1 MYFGMALE
9 AAGADACREH
19 ISAMYI
25 RCYIPEW
32 ASFETVRL
40 YNLKG
45 DLL

>member
-1 MYFGMALE
+1 MYFGMAPA
-9 AAGADACREH
+9 AAGADDRRED
-19 ISAMYI
+19 ISAMYL

-45 DLL
+45 NLL